1 MLLIDTILKEKE
13 PEKPAEEAGESGYNI
28 RGLNLLLAE
37 DNDLNAEIA
46 ELLLTDAGAKVT
58 IDGDGKQAVDRFTN
72 DPPGTYDAILMDIM
86 MPVMDGLTATE
97 TIRAM
102 ERPDARTIP
111 IIAMTANAF
120 EEDAKKC
127 LAAGMNAHLAKP
139 LDIEKV
145 IATVARF
152 VNRS

>member
-1 MLLIDTILKEKE
+1 MGRLFCLLLTDTILKEKE

-28 RGLNLLLAE
+28 RGVILLLAE

-58 IDGDGKQAVDRFTN
+58 IDGDGKQAVDRFSS
-72 DPPGTYDAILMDIM
+72 DPPVTYDAILMDIM
-86 MPVMDGLTATE
+86 MPLMDGLTAT
-97 TIRAM
+97 
-102 ERPDARTIP
+102 
-111 IIAMTANAF
+111 
-120 EEDAKKC
+120 
-127 LAAGMNAHLAKP
+127 GMNAHLAKP